1 MFPSSESHHRDRA
14 ARCIKDCATS
24 LASAPRWHRPR
35 PRNRAASLPRVP
47 GMDSCQPSCAA
58 SAGSWCRCG
67 TWPWQSQRWPRRAR
81 CFSWKDL
88 SAHFRA
94 LLCLGKKGERERF
107 GWHCWMEEL
116 WTTNQSQF
124 SLTFYQ
130 ISDDWNSSKVAVVKM
145 SKKMVGHGKH
155 YKLVTAWVEW
165 SILGAPKWYCLLPT
179 VNIFLCI
186 LNLNIWPAVKRNPEY
201 VYTYL
206 WIIYRHI
213 YSHL

>member
-58 SAGSWCRCG
+58 SAGWWCRCG
-67 TWPWQSQRWPRRAR
+67 TWPWQSRRWPRRAR

-94 LLCLGKKGERERF
+94 LLCLGKKGDRERF
-107 GWHCWMEEL
+107 GCTALLDGGTMNNKSVSVFIDFLSNLQWVEL
-116 WTTNQSQF
+116 FKSGCRKNAQ
-124 SLTFYQ
+124 
-130 ISDDWNSSKVAVVKM
+130 
-145 SKKMVGHGKH
+145 KMVGHGKH
-155 YKLVTAWVEW
+155 YKLATAWVEW
-165 SILGAPKWYCLLPT
+165 SILGAPKWDCLLPT

-201 VYTYL
+201 VYTY
-206 WIIYRHI
+206 HI
-213 YSHL
+213 SIDHL